1 MRTSEFNLKQSN
13 IQSFAYDWLVISLFI
28 DGAGDTGLGVR
39 MKLVLGMFVGTT
51 LAALAE
57 SLALS
62 AKLGLNLTH
71 VLDVLRH
78 SSANSQFVQQKG
90 AGMS

>member
-1 MRTSEFNLKQSN
+1 
-13 IQSFAYDWLVISLFI
+13 
-28 DGAGDTGLGVR
+28 
-39 MKLVLGMFVGTT
+39 MKLVLSMFVGTT

-62 AKLGLNLTH
+62 AKMGLSLTH

-78 SSANSQFVQQKG
+78 SSANSLLVQDKG
-90 AGMS
+90 AGKYSLNCRPSQIQ